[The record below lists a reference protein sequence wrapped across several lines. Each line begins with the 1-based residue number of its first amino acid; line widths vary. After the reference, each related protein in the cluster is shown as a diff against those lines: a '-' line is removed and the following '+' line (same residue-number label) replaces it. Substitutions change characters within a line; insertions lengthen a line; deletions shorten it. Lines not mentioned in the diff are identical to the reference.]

1 MGSIVNT
8 SPRHNV
14 LDIQHRN
21 MGRGGDEGAN
31 DLVPVTLLC
40 GFLGSGKTTLLK
52 HILEAKHSEEDFNC
66 AVIVNDMAELN
77 IDKSLIDQ
85 TSLIQSDE
93 AMVGMQ
99 NGCIC
104 CTLQSDLV
112 EQIIQLTQK
121 KKFNYILIEAS
132 GVSEPHEIAPLFEV
146 EKHEHEDDEELDH
159 DHDHSKPQLGE
170 VARLDTCVTLIDSAN
185 FYNNLSSMK
194 IYDQCDVVGT
204 IAELMMD
211 QVEFANVIILN
222 KEDLVNEEQQADLME
237 KITLLNP
244 KAKIMKSVQ
253 SKINVKD
260 ILNTRLYKD
269 KEEFWVT
276 STKREESLLKPTQE
290 KD

>member
-1 MGSIVNT
+1 MGVCKTRGVKIFK
-8 SPRHNV
+8 
-14 LDIQHRN
+14 
-21 MGRGGDEGAN
+21 MGRGENQPSSELPDK
-31 DLVPVTLLC
+31 VPVTLLC
-40 GFLGSGKTTLLK
+40 GFLGAGKTTLLK
-52 HILEAKHSEEDFNC
+52 HILETKHTEKDFKC

-159 DHDHSKPQLGE
+159 DHDRSKPQLGE
-170 VARLDTCVTLIDSAN
+170 VARLDACVTLIDSAN

-222 KEDLVNEEQQADLME
+222 KEDLVNEEQQADL
-237 KITLLNP
+237 
-244 KAKIMKSVQ
+244 
-253 SKINVKD
+253 
-260 ILNTRLYKD
+260 
-269 KEEFWVT
+269 
-276 STKREESLLKPTQE
+276 
-290 KD
+290 